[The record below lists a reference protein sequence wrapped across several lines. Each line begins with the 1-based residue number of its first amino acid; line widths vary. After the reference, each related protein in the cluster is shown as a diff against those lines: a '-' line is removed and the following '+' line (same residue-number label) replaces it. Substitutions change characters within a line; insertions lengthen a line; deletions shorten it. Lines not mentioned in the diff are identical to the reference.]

1 VDWQEEYKRKLAS
14 AEEAVKIVKSGDRV
28 AVGGSIDEPNLLTEA
43 LFARRDELR
52 DVKMVHMCPSSDHGW
67 CQPGNEDSFQTEI
80 LAFVGPV
87 VRHRA
92 HDRLVSLIPNDLHF
106 SAKENE
112 RANER
117 KDFDV
122 FMVTMSSSDEQGY
135 CCFGHEL
142 WFKKDWAAKAKKVIA
157 EADRN
162 RRRVC
167 GDTKIHVSEV
177 DYFVEYSGKQITDDE
192 LPQSV
197 AHVEP
202 EEKRERM
209 IEYLR
214 MQLPHMR
221 PRWLGIFESLDVAGL
236 DSLAETMAWI
246 VPKGL
251 EKTLETIAGH
261 VNLLINSGDTFQ
273 IGQGMPSVFLPLLGC
288 FDGKEDLGYHGEI
301 MARGLATMVK
311 EGQITGKYKTLNP
324 NKAVVNSFVGSTAA
338 EYDYGAANPKF
349 EVRSAIY
356 ITDPQVIA
364 AHDNMVAINNAVS
377 IDLTGQMNAESLFG
391 GLVLNGPGGQPCFQ
405 LGALMS
411 KGGKAITVMRSAVM
425 GGTVSTIVPQFEP
438 GTVVTVPRHYA
449 DYIVTEY
456 GIAKLM
462 GKNLRER
469 AQELISVAHPDH
481 RAELKQEAQ
490 RLFWP

>member
-1 VDWQEEYKRKLAS
+1 MDWQEEYKSKLVS
-14 AEEAVKIVKSGDRV
+14 AEEAVKVVKSGDRV
-28 AVGGSIDEPNLLTEA
+28 AVGGSIDEPIFLAEA

-52 DVKMVHMCPSSDHGW
+52 DVKIVHMCPMIDYGW
-67 CQPGNEDSFQTEI
+67 FQPGNEESFQAEI
-80 LAFVGPV
+80 VAFVGPV

-92 HDRLVSLIPNDLHF
+92 HERLVSLVPNDLHF
-106 SAKENE
+106 SAKEGG
-112 RANER
+112 RAEER

-122 FMVTMSSSDEQGY
+122 FLVTMSTPNEQGF

-157 EADRN
+157 EVDQ
-162 RRRVC
+162 RRWVY
-167 GDTKIHVSEV
+167 GDTTIHISEV
-177 DYFVEYSGKQITDDE
+177 DYFVEVSREQISDEE
-192 LPQSV
+192 LPQRV
-197 AHVEP
+197 ANVEP
-202 EEKRERM
+202 EEKRQRM
-209 IEYLR
+209 IEYGKIP
-214 MQLPHMR
+214 LPAMR
-221 PRWLGIFESLDVAGL
+221 PRFIQIFELLNVAGI

-246 VPKGL
+246 VPKGQ
-251 EKTLETIAGH
+251 EKTLEAIAGH
-261 VNLLINSGDTFQ
+261 ANLLMNSRDTFQ
-273 IGQGMPSVFLPLLGC
+273 IGQGMPSVFAPRFGC
-288 FDGKEDLGYHGEI
+288 FAGKEDLGYHAEI
-301 MARGLATMVK
+301 MARGLATLVK

-324 NKAVVNSFVGSTAA
+324 NKAVVTSFVGSTAE
-338 EYDYGAANPKF
+338 EYLYGVVNPKF
-349 EVRSAIY
+349 DVRSAVY
-356 ITDPQVIA
+356 VTDPRIIA

-377 IDLTGQMNAESLFG
+377 VDLTGQMNAETLFG

-411 KGGKAITVMRSAVM
+411 KGGRAITMMRSAVM

-438 GTVVTVPRHYA
+438 GAVVTVPRYHA
-449 DYIVTEY
+449 DYVVTEY